1 MSFQH
6 SYIQKIACPFA
17 IGEEVNSSNLALTLV
32 NLGHLSRGSL
42 KSSGIKISCHK
53 ETCHLH
59 FYIGTVRMFVIV
71 AREQWQVFGKD
82 GEAFE
87 KRTPF
92 LVNIIFACLL
102 EA

>member
-1 MSFQH
+1 M
-6 SYIQKIACPFA
+6 
-17 IGEEVNSSNLALTLV
+17 
-32 NLGHLSRGSL
+32 
-42 KSSGIKISCHK
+42 
-53 ETCHLH
+53 
-59 FYIGTVRMFVIV
+59 RMFVIV

-82 GEAFE
+82 GETFE